1 MGIINAY
8 FPIDKLRNYLSTHKM
23 YGLQYVLASLFGAIT
38 PFCSC
43 SSIPLFIG
51 FVKGGIPLGVT
62 FSFLITSPLV
72 NEVAVAMFLGAFGL
86 KITLVYVFSGI
97 LLGII
102 GGYLLGKMKL
112 EPLLSDWV
120 KKLQEK
126 SIIESEEWEEE
137 KIPFKDRLPDIVKG
151 AWNIV
156 KGVIIYVLIGIAIG
170 GAIHGYVPEG
180 FFQQYMSKD
189 SLLAVPL
196 SVILA
201 VPMYANAAGIVP
213 IIEEFVSKGIP
224 IGTALAFMM
233 GVVGLSLPEA
243 TLLKKVMTWKLIG
256 IYFGTI
262 TLFIIISGYLFNWIL

>member
-1 MGIINAY
+1 MG
-8 FPIDKLRNYLSTHKM
+8 R
-23 YGLQYVLASLFGAIT
+23 G
-38 PFCSC
+38 
-43 SSIPLFIG
+43 
-51 FVKGGIPLGVT
+51 
-62 FSFLITSPLV
+62 
-72 NEVAVAMFLGAFGL
+72 
-86 KITLVYVFSGI
+86 
-97 LLGII
+97 
-102 GGYLLGKMKL
+102 
-112 EPLLSDWV
+112 
-120 KKLQEK
+120 
-126 SIIESEEWEEE
+126 

-256 IYFGTI
+256 FTLAPSLFLSSYPVIYSI
-262 TLFIIISGYLFNWIL
+262 GYYDKDSDIMHGK